1 MTEILVVDDK
11 AENLYLMRAL
21 LEGHGFTVSEARHG
35 AEALVKARQTHPQL
49 VISDL
54 LMPVMDGYT
63 LLRRWK
69 MDDALKDVPF
79 VVYTATYT
87 EPKDERLALDLGAD
101 AFVLKPA
108 DPDALIARISEVLEQ
123 RSQGQ
128 LPSTSDISV
137 DEGSLLKQYS
147 DTVVRKLEQK
157 ISELEDTRTQLLEIL
172 AERERTEASERQ
184 ANDLLRAVVEGS
196 SDAIFIKDLDGKY
209 LLFNQAAAEFVG
221 MSVDDVLGQ
230 DDQTLFGPEEAQRVM
245 ENDRR
250 VMLSNRTW
258 TQEEKLTAAGVTR
271 TYLATKCPYRDA
283 QGRVIGVLGISRD
296 ISDRKKNEE
305 MLRLQ
310 DRAIQAVPQGI
321 IIADPNQ
328 PDTPIISASAGFER
342 LTGYRADEV
351 IGRNCRFL
359 QGKDTSPEA
368 VKQLREAIAA
378 GKACTTEI
386 LNYRK
391 DGSPFWN
398 AVSLTPVFDNEGHL
412 AYYVGVQLD
421 ITAQKKLEDQLRQ
434 ANKMEAVG
442 SLAGGV
448 AHDFNNILTII
459 CGNSEYVLADSGL
472 KAELR
477 EAVQEIRDASERAA
491 ALTQKLLAFSRQT
504 MLELRVVD
512 MNEITVDTGRILRRL
527 IDESI
532 LINLVLAPNLRPVRL
547 DPTQFDQILI
557 NLAVNARDAMP
568 HGGQLTIETSNVF
581 LDEEYALLHPGCAT
595 GSHVML
601 AVTDTGCG
609 MKPEVVER
617 IFEPFFTTKAPGK
630 GTGLGLPM
638 VLGIVQQS
646 GGCIH
651 VYSEP
656 GRGTTF
662 KIYFPAVDDQSA
674 AAEDATV
681 LDSLKGRE
689 TILVVE
695 DEGGVRKLT
704 LRYLAQY
711 GYEVIAA
718 SNADEALHVALSH
731 PGTIDL
737 LLTDVVMPN
746 GSGPE
751 LAEKIR
757 EHLPHV
763 NVLYMSGYTD
773 DTVVRHGLLH
783 SEVSFIQ
790 KPFGSLGLAR
800 KVRSILDDASSSRR
814 TGH

>member
-35 AEALVKARQTHPQL
+35 AEALVKARQTHPEL

-69 MDDALKDVPF
+69 MDDGLKDVPF

-87 EPKDERLALDLGAD
+87 EPKDERLAFDLGAD

-108 DPDALIARISEVLEQ
+108 DPDVLIARISEVLE
-123 RSQGQ
+123 RGSQGR
-128 LPSTSDISV
+128 LPSTSDIPV

-157 ISELEDTRTQLLEIL
+157 ISELEDTRTQLLETL

-250 VMLSNRTW
+250 VMLSNQTW
-258 TQEEKLTAAGVTR
+258 TQEERLTAAGVTH

-296 ISDRKKNEE
+296 ITDRKKSEE
-305 MLRLQ
+305 VLRLQ

-321 IIADPNQ
+321 IIADPNL

-342 LTGYRADEV
+342 ITGYRADEA

-368 VKQLREAIAA
+368 VKELREAIAA
-378 GKACTTEI
+378 GKDCTTEI

-398 AVSLTPVFDNEGHL
+398 AVSLTPVFDNEDRL
-412 AYYVGVQLD
+412 AYYVGVQSD

-442 SLAGGV
+442 NLAGGI
-448 AHDFNNILTII
+448 AHDFNNLLTII
-459 CGNSEYVLADSGL
+459 CGNSEYVLADAGF
-472 KAELR
+472 KGELR
-477 EAVQEIRDASERAA
+477 EAVEEIRDASERAA

-504 MLELRVVD
+504 MLELKVVD

-581 LDEEYALLHPGCAT
+581 LDEEYAFLHPGCAT
-595 GSHVML
+595 GPHVML

-609 MKPEVVER
+609 MTSEVVER

-638 VLGIVQQS
+638 VFGIVQQS

-656 GRGTTF
+656 DRGTTF

-681 LDSLKGRE
+681 LDALKGQE

-695 DEGGVRKLT
+695 DEEGVRKLT

-711 GYEVIAA
+711 GYQVISA
-718 SNADEALHVALSH
+718 SNADEALHLALSH

-757 EHLPHV
+757 QHLPHV

-790 KPFGSLGLAR
+790 KPFGSLGLVR
-800 KVRSILDDASSSRR
+800 KVRSILDDASSRRR